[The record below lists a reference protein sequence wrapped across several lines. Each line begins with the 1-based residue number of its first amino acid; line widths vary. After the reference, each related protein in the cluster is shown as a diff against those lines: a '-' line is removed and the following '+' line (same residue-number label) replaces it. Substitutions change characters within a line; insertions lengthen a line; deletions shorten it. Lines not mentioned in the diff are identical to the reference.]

1 MQNVKIK
8 IIILFSVI
16 TVTIISVVFYPQLS
30 KPPKIGNLTD
40 LLLQDALICL
50 CVRDIDSAWNKIKST
65 EIYSQ
70 LINSAAFKD
79 SLTIN
84 ALKDKTKERWFEKQ
98 ELLRILGKETL
109 MGVFFRSATTLED
122 AEFDVVV
129 LSRISGSQRVRE
141 SIYRSISMV
150 KKDKLT
156 TVLKYKG
163 YKITTIKQS
172 EAMDGLTYLI
182 LGDVLIA
189 SNSLDA
195 VKEAIDLYKSGFKNS
210 ISYNNGFKRAKDRL
224 SDDFSAW
231 LYLDIKGFS
240 QLANNLKESNTVKFM
255 VTPLDAYFLELKF
268 NQGIAI
274 KGWSYLGQERKE
286 DPSLTAA
293 LASLNN
299 AKLTA
304 LGFTP
309 FSAAMFSG
317 GNLGDIKLFWEYTK
331 NQLEKSIGGTDPEG
345 VNRFTQF
352 YTRANTLLGFDIEKD
367 VLPYLGNEYACSL
380 AGFKE
385 LNVALSY
392 QGRPEALSLSL
403 PEFFGCIKVLDK
415 EKINNIMQGL
425 WQRMNDGLNKYFASL
440 QAEQAKEAGE
450 DAALREENAPLPAY
464 LETNNYSAVDIYA
477 LKLKSSLTLPFGL
490 NADIFSPSYCFL
502 GDYLVATTN
511 DSLLKM
517 LINTYQKK
525 NLNLSDSVKFS
536 QVRHNL
542 QPEFNNFF
550 YANPKEVIEPL
561 SRMFGSLPIKVG
573 NDTKQ
578 EEYKRNLIK
587 TLQLLDILKDI
598 KGIGSSWLYKDNFY
612 EFYIFVPVEGL

>member
-1 MQNVKIK
+1 MRLKFVLICL
-8 IIILFSVI
+8 IALLTAVGA
-16 TVTIISVVFYPQLS
+16 VVYLQLS
-30 KPPKIGNLTD
+30 QPPKIGNLSD
-40 LLLQDALICL
+40 LLVQDALICL

-98 ELLRILGKETL
+98 ELLRILGKEAL

-129 LSRISGSQRVRE
+129 LSRISKSQRVRE
-141 SIYRSISMV
+141 SIYRSILMV

-255 VTPLDAYFLELKF
+255 VTPLNAYFLELKF

-286 DPSLTAA
+286 GPSLTAA

-309 FSAAMFSG
+309 FNAAMFSG

-331 NQLEKSIGGTDPEG
+331 NQLGKSIGGTDPEG

-352 YTRANTLLGFDIEKD
+352 YLRLNTLLGFDIEKD

-380 AGFKE
+380 TGFKE

-440 QAEQAKEAGE
+440 QAEQAKEAGK
-450 DAALREENAPLPAY
+450 DAALKEENAPLPAY

-477 LKLKSSLTLPFGL
+477 LKLDLPLTLPFGL
-490 NADIFSPSYCFL
+490 YADIFSPSYCFL
-502 GDYLVATTN
+502 GDYLVVTTN

-525 NLNLSDSVKFS
+525 NLNISDSVKFS

-550 YANPKEVIEPL
+550 YANTKEVIEPL
-561 SRMFGSLPIKVG
+561 IKMLNSLASNQAPGI
-573 NDTKQ
+573 KQ
-578 EEYKRNLIK
+578 EEYMQGLKKIIVITELLKNIK
-587 TLQLLDILKDI
+587 AVGTSCI
-598 KGIGSSWLYKDNFY
+598 YKNDFY
-612 EFYIFVPVEGL
+612 EFSIYVPIEGL